1 MHSDGARPV
10 GDLDGVEVAY
20 GLLVGSLSGISDAD
34 ARAPSQLPGW
44 SRGHVLSH
52 LARNA
57 DGQARMVVGAVHDEV
72 VEQYPGGDEQRAA
85 DIESGAH
92 RPVTELLVDVDASQ
106 QALVDA
112 WRQMPDGAWDRMTRA
127 RAGDRPV
134 RDGVLSRWREI
145 LVHLVDLDVGFE
157 PAQLPVEYVARDR
170 EWLVARRGTW
180 TDLPR

>member
-1 MHSDGARPV
+1 
-10 GDLDGVEVAY
+10 
-20 GLLVGSLSGISDAD
+20 
-34 ARAPSQLPGW
+34 
-44 SRGHVLSH
+44 
-52 LARNA
+52 
-57 DGQARMVVGAVHDEV
+57 VHDEV

-85 DIESGAH
+85 DIEGGAH

-112 WRQMPDGAWDRMTRA
+112 WSQMPDGAWDRMTHA

-157 PAQLPVEYVARDR
+157 PAQLPVEYVVRDR
-170 EWLVARRGTW
+170 EWLAARRGTW
-180 TDLPR
+180 ADLPR